1 MTASTGPLEGL
12 LVADFS
18 RVLAGPFA
26 AMTLGD
32 LGADVIKV
40 ERPGGGD
47 DTRAWGPP
55 WRDGES
61 TYYLGLNRNKRSVAL
76 DLGDDADRELA
87 RELAARADV
96 LIESFRPGLMASWGL
111 DGDTLRREGN
121 PRLVSCSITAFG
133 SSERAA
139 GLPGYDLLLQ
149 AMGGLMSVTG
159 EAEGQPVKV
168 GAAVVDLVCGLLAVA
183 GIEAAL
189 VERERTGEG
198 RHVEISLLDSVL
210 TSLLNQGSGWVSAEA
225 LPGRRGNRHPS
236 IAPYETYNAADR
248 PFAVAAGNDRLFARL
263 CEAIGLGDLP
273 TDERFASNTGR
284 VEHIAELGE
293 ALEAVFTTEPAA
305 HWVEVL
311 REANVPV
318 GPINDV
324 AEAYA
329 MAEELGLEPIL
340 EADGVPLARP
350 PVGTLR
356 RRPPRLDEHGDEIRA
371 WLKRPVVKNTEDLC
385 YMATQRRFEG
395 GTPRAT
401 GSAFKLPKGAKQ
413 TVFDAMISTSIA
425 NIKLVEEK
433 YRATGAA
440 GALVYS
446 GRGEFVSE
454 ADIWA
459 GKLKT
464 GAAMQVWADKS
475 AYELLVRGEFTDA
488 KGKTRAITKKDANF
502 RGTSYVFLRY
512 EGANNEKIVVRHH
525 SGVEVHA
532 KSDWAVWIA
541 ANPTGP

>member
-76 DLGDDADRELA
+76 DLGDDGDRELA
-87 RELAARADV
+87 RELGARADV

-111 DGDTLRREGN
+111 DGDTLRERN

-159 EAEGQPVKV
+159 EAEGAPVKV

-189 VERERTGEG
+189 VERERTGAG

-210 TSLLNQGSGWVSAEA
+210 TSLLNQGSGWVSAQA
-225 LPGRRGNRHPS
+225 LPSRRGNRHPS
-236 IAPYETYNAADR
+236 IAPYETYEAADR

-263 CEAIGLGDLP
+263 CEAVGLPDLP
-273 TDERFASNTGR
+273 ADERFATNTRPGR
-284 VEHIAELGE
+284 
-293 ALEAVFTTEPAA
+293 A
-305 HWVEVL
+305 H
-311 REANVPV
+311 RRARRRAR
-318 GPINDV
+318 G
-324 AEAYA
+324 
-329 MAEELGLEPIL
+329 
-340 EADGVPLARP
+340 GVPRAAGRPLGRGAARRQRPGRADQRRRRGLRDGRGARSAAGPRGRRRPARP
-350 PVGTLR
+350 PAGRHAPPPPAAPGRAR
-356 RRPPRLDEHGDEIRA
+356 RRDPRL
-371 WLKRPVVKNTEDLC
+371 
-385 YMATQRRFEG
+385 
-395 GTPRAT
+395 
-401 GSAFKLPKGAKQ
+401 
-413 TVFDAMISTSIA
+413 
-425 NIKLVEEK
+425 
-433 YRATGAA
+433 AA
-440 GALVYS
+440 GALS
-446 GRGEFVSE
+446 R
-454 ADIWA
+454 
-459 GKLKT
+459 
-464 GAAMQVWADKS
+464 
-475 AYELLVRGEFTDA
+475 
-488 KGKTRAITKKDANF
+488 
-502 RGTSYVFLRY
+502 
-512 EGANNEKIVVRHH
+512 
-525 SGVEVHA
+525 
-532 KSDWAVWIA
+532 
-541 ANPTGP
+541 